1 MIQRVQSL
9 FLFFAAKS
17 SLVIL
22 FYAPV
27 FINESNTEEFLLL
40 KDVQFPTLVL
50 SLSILL
56 SIYSIFLY
64 KNRLLQL
71 KIVSFAKLAVSLS
84 FLLLV
89 LLPVKEGFVMYYG
102 QFFLLV
108 PFLVLFLSSYFIKKD
123 EKLVRSADRI
133 R

>member
-22 FYAPV
+22 FYVPV

-71 KIVSFAKLAVSLS
+71 KIVSFAKLSVSLS

-89 LLPVKEGFVMYYG
+89 LLPVKEGFLMYYG

-108 PFLVLFLSSYFIKKD
+108 PFLVLFLSTYFIRKD

>member
-9 FLFFAAKS
+9 FLFFAAKL
-17 SLVIL
+17 SLIIL

-27 FINESNTEEFLLL
+27 FINESNAEEFLLL
-40 KDVQFPTLVL
+40 KDVQFPTIVL

-71 KIVSFAKLAVSLS
+71 KIVSFAKLSVSLS
-84 FLLLV
+84 FFLLLF
-89 LLPVKEGFVMYYG
+89 LPVKEGFVMYYG

-108 PFLVLFLSSYFIKKD
+108 PFLVLFLSTYFIKKD

>member
-9 FLFFAAKS
+9 FLFFAAIS

-27 FINESNTEEFLLL
+27 FINESNPEEFLLL

-64 KNRLLQL
+64 KKRLLQL

-108 PFLVLFLSSYFIKKD
+108 PFLVLFLSTYFIKKD

>member
-9 FLFFAAKS
+9 FLFFAAIS

-27 FINESNTEEFLLL
+27 FIKPEGELVLIKDLQYPALFLLL
-40 KDVQFPTLVL
+40 
-50 SLSILL
+50 SALL
-56 SIYSIFLY
+56 SIYSIFLFR
-64 KNRLLQL
+64 NRLKQL
-71 KIVSFAKLAVSLS
+71 KVVSFARSAITIS
-84 FLLLV
+84 
-89 LLPVKEGFVMYYG
+89 
-102 QFFLLV
+102 FFLLIFTRDEINETYYGGALLML
-108 PFLVLFLSSYFIKKD
+108 PYIVLFLSAYFIKKD

>member
-9 FLFFAAKS
+9 FLFFAATL

-27 FINESNTEEFLLL
+27 FINESNPEEFLLL
-40 KDVQFPTLVL
+40 KDVQFPTLGL

-84 FLLLV
+84 FFLLLF
-89 LLPVKEGFVMYYG
+89 LPVKEGFVMYYG
-102 QFFLLV
+102 QFFMLV
-108 PFLVLFLSSYFIKKD
+108 PFLVLFLSTYFIKKD

>member
-9 FLFFAAKS
+9 FLFFAATL

-27 FINESNTEEFLLL
+27 FINESNTEEFLIL
-40 KDVQFPTLVL
+40 KDVQFPTLAL

-56 SIYSIFLY
+56 SIFSIFLY

-71 KIVSFAKLAVSLS
+71 KIISFAKLAVSLS
-84 FLLLV
+84 FFLLLF
-89 LLPVKEGFVMYYG
+89 LPVKEGFVMYYG
-102 QFFLLV
+102 QFFMLV
-108 PFLVLFLSSYFIKKD
+108 PFLVLFLSTYFIKKD

>member
-9 FLFFAAKS
+9 FLFFAAKL
-17 SLVIL
+17 SLIIL

-27 FINESNTEEFLLL
+27 FINESNPEEFLLL
-40 KDVQFPTLVL
+40 KDVQFPTLGL

-71 KIVSFAKLAVSLS
+71 KIVSFAKLSVSLS
-84 FLLLV
+84 FILLLF
-89 LLPVKEGFVMYYG
+89 LPVKEGFVMYYG

-108 PFLVLFLSSYFIKKD
+108 PFLVLFLSSYFIKMD

>member
-9 FLFFAAKS
+9 FLFFAAKL
-17 SLVIL
+17 SLIIL

-71 KIVSFAKLAVSLS
+71 KIVSFAKLSVSLS
-84 FLLLV
+84 FFLLLF
-89 LLPVKEGFVMYYG
+89 LPVKEGFVMYYG

-108 PFLVLFLSSYFIKKD
+108 PFLVLFLASYFIKKD

>member
-108 PFLVLFLSSYFIKKD
+108 PFLVLFLSTYFIKKD

>member
-9 FLFFAAKS
+9 FLFFAAIS

-27 FINESNTEEFLLL
+27 FINESNPEEFLLL
-40 KDVQFPTLVL
+40 KDVQFPTLGL

-108 PFLVLFLSSYFIKKD
+108 PFLVLFLSTYFIKKD

>member
-27 FINESNTEEFLLL
+27 FINASNPEKFLKL
-40 KDVQFPTLVL
+40 KEVQFPTLAL

-108 PFLVLFLSSYFIKKD
+108 PFLVLFLSTYFIKKD

>member
-27 FINESNTEEFLLL
+27 FINESNPEEFLLL
-40 KDVQFPTLVL
+40 KDVQFPTLGL

-108 PFLVLFLSSYFIKKD
+108 PFLVLFLSTYFIKKD

>member
-9 FLFFAAKS
+9 FLFSAAKS

-108 PFLVLFLSSYFIKKD
+108 PFLVLFLSTYFIKKD

>member
-9 FLFFAAKS
+9 FLFFAAIS

-27 FINESNTEEFLLL
+27 FINESNPEEFLLL
-40 KDVQFPTLVL
+40 KDVQFPTLGL

-71 KIVSFAKLAVSLS
+71 KIVSFAKLSVSLS

-89 LLPVKEGFVMYYG
+89 LLPVKEGFLMYYG

-108 PFLVLFLSSYFIKKD
+108 PFLVLFLSTYFIRKD

>member
-9 FLFFAAKS
+9 FLFLSSIS

-27 FINESNTEEFLLL
+27 FINESNPEEFLLL
-40 KDVQFPTLVL
+40 KDVQFPTLGL

-108 PFLVLFLSSYFIKKD
+108 PFLVLFLSTYFIKKD

>member
-9 FLFFAAKS
+9 FLFFAAIS

-27 FINESNTEEFLLL
+27 FINESNPEEFLLL
-40 KDVQFPTLVL
+40 KDVQFPTLGL

-89 LLPVKEGFVMYYG
+89 LLPVKEGFLMYYG

-108 PFLVLFLSSYFIKKD
+108 PFLVLFLSTYFIRKD

>member
-9 FLFFAAKS
+9 FLFFAAIS

-108 PFLVLFLSSYFIKKD
+108 PFLVLFLSTYFIKKD